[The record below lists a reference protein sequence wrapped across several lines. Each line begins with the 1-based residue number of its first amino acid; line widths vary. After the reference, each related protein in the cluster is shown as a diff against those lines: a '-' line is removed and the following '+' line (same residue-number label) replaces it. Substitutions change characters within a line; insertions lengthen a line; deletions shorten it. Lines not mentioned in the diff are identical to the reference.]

1 MGPYMIAFLI
11 LIALIAV
18 AVYTFMN
25 RPPFGQRPAGE
36 RVEKIIQSPHFS
48 NGQFQNLSPT
58 PGLTEGVSYYAV
70 LKEFFLSKNKR
81 RIPISLL
88 PSAKT
93 DLLNLDVNKNIIVW
107 FGHSSY
113 FMQVDGKKIL
123 VDPVLSG
130 NASPVNF
137 TTRSFKGSDVYTT
150 DDIPAID
157 FLFIS
162 HDHWDHLDYPTVVKL
177 RSKVKKVICGLG
189 VGQHL
194 ERWGY
199 EKNSI
204 IEKDWNETAL
214 LEPGFS
220 VNTLPSRHFSG
231 RGFKR
236 NGTLWMSY
244 AFTTPTHKI
253 YLGGD
258 SGYDTHFKTI
268 GNEHGPFDLAILE
281 CGQYDK
287 SWKYIHMLPEEVVK
301 AAQDL
306 KAKKL
311 MPVHWGKF
319 GLANHDWDDPILRVS
334 EVALQNNM
342 PLLTPQ
348 IGEEAGL
355 DNEQQFAAWWEKIA

>member
-1 MGPYMIAFLI
+1 MIIFLTI
-11 LIALIAV
+11 VVLIVTAIYV
-18 AVYTFMN
+18 FMQGLQ
-25 RPPFGQRPAGE
+25 FGQAPQGE
-36 RVEKIIQSPHFS
+36 RLDKIHQSS
-48 NGQFQNLSPT
+48 NFMKGQFQNLSPT

-70 LKEFFLSKNKR
+70 LKEFIFGKNKH
-81 RIPISLL
+81 RIPAKLL
-88 PSAKT
+88 PSIKT
-93 DLLNLDVNKNIIVW
+93 DLFTLDPGKNLVVW

-130 NASPVNF
+130 SASPVNF

-150 DDIPAID
+150 NDIPAID
-157 FLFIS
+157 YLFIS
-162 HDHWDHLDYPTVVKL
+162 HDHWDHLDYQTVVRL
-177 RSKVKKVICGLG
+177 RSKVSKVICGLG

-194 ERWGY
+194 EKWGY
-199 EKNSI
+199 QKDNI
-204 IEKDWNETAL
+204 IEKDWNETVI
-214 LEPGFS
+214 LEPGFM
-220 VNTLPSRHFSG
+220 VNTLPARHFSG
-231 RGFKR
+231 RSFKR

-244 AFTTPTHKI
+244 ALTTPLHKI

-268 GNEHGPFDLAILE
+268 GNEHGPFDIAILE

-287 SWKYIHMLPEEVVK
+287 SWKYIHMLPNEVVK
-301 AAQDL
+301 AAKDL

-319 GLANHDWDDPILRVS
+319 SLSNHNWDDPILQVS
-334 EVALQNNM
+334 EIAMQNNM

-348 IGEEAGL
+348 IGEAADL
-355 DNEQQFAAWWEKIA
+355 DNDQQFTEWWKKSG